1 METPNEETAKGP
13 VSLDVRRASKFFRRL
28 ADEAFLA
35 IVVDD
40 EGELCIFTKG
50 IEPEHIDRIRE
61 VLKEII
67 TEGTK

>member
-1 METPNEETAKGP
+1 MELTEEETTHRP
-13 VSLDVRRASKFFRRL
+13 VSLDVRRATKFFRRL

-40 EGELCIFTKG
+40 EGELQIFTKG

-61 VLKEII
+61 VLKEIM
-67 TEGTK
+67 EGSD

>member
-1 METPNEETAKGP
+1 MEIPSTEVSQGP
-13 VSLDVRRASKFFRRL
+13 VSLDVRRTTKFFRRL

-40 EGELCIFTKG
+40 EGELRIFTKG

-67 TEGTK
+67 TEGTT